1 MPSETK
7 QNTQTIRT
15 VRFVTVV
22 GMILNIVLAVA
33 KAAGGLFF
41 YSQALLADAV
51 HSLSDLVTDLAVILG
66 VKYWS
71 APPDRQHPYGHGR
84 IETLVSAFIGI
95 ALAAVAVGLVWDAVG
110 MIRHGSSHGPAG
122 YAFAIAVFS
131 VISKEVLFR
140 WTRAKARAVNSS
152 AMEANAWH
160 HRSDAIS
167 SIPAAIAIAVAYF
180 FPKLQFIDPVGA
192 ILVSFFVLHAA
203 WTIVRPTLQELSETG
218 VSREDQ
224 AKIYR
229 MATSLPGVIGAHAL
243 RTRNTGGAI
252 WADIHIIVDPDM
264 TVREG
269 HDLSHQVRDLLVES
283 DLNIVDVVVHLE
295 PPSPSKSKTTTVKCQ
310 YQDQPTP
317 SSRS

>member
-1 MPSETK
+1 MK
-7 QNTQTIRT
+7 QNLKTIRT
-15 VRFVTVV
+15 VQFVTVV
-22 GMILNIVLAVA
+22 GMTLNIVLSIA
-33 KAAGGLFF
+33 KAAGGVLFH
-41 YSQALLADAV
+41 SQALLADAV
-51 HSLSDLVTDLAVILG
+51 HSLSDLVTDLAVIFG

-95 ALAAVAVGLVWDAVG
+95 ALAAVAVGLAWDAIG
-110 MIRHGSSHGPAG
+110 TIRHGSEHGPAG
-122 YAFAIAVFS
+122 FAFAIAVFS
-131 VISKEVLFR
+131 IISKEVLFR
-140 WTRAKARAVNSS
+140 WTRAKARHVHSS

-167 SIPAAIAIAVAYF
+167 SIPAALAIAVAYF

-192 ILVSFFVLHAA
+192 ILVSFFVLYAA

-218 VSREDQ
+218 VSREEQ

-229 MATSLPGVIGAHAL
+229 MATSLPGILGAHAL

-269 HDLSHQVRDLLVES
+269 HDLSHQVRDLLVNS

-295 PPSPSKSKTTTVKCQ
+295 PPSPSRSKSAPAKVS
-310 YQDQPTP
+310 DQPDLP
-317 SSRS
+317 FRS